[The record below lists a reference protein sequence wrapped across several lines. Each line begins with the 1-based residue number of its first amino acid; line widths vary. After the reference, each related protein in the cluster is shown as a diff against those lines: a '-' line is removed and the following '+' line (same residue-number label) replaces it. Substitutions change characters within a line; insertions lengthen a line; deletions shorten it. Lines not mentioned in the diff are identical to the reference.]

1 MLYLITFVEDR
12 SPCVMPGR
20 WWTSCARA
28 AVALGPGVG
37 EIASVFC
44 ERQPEEW
51 TRMGASLRL
60 ESDST

>member
-1 MLYLITFVEDR
+1 
-12 SPCVMPGR
+12 MPGR